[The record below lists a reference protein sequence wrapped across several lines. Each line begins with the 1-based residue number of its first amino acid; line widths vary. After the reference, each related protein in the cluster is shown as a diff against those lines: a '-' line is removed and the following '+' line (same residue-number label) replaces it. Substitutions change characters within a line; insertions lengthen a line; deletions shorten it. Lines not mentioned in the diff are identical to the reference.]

1 MYVML
6 GNALGRLR
14 EAWGSLGKAWGM
26 LCECFG
32 DAWGMLGNA
41 SGRLGEAFNVSLGMR
56 HAGCKTP
63 QRVQVNLLDFVHAFR
78 FKDGPNLRVFKN
90 SHKELCRAICLAG
103 REF

>member
-6 GNALGRLR
+6 GNALGRLG

-32 DAWGMLGNA
+32 DAWRMLGNA
-41 SGRLGEAFNVSLGMR
+41 SGRLGEAFNVSLGLR
-56 HAGCKTP
+56 HAGCKTS
-63 QRVQVNLLDFVHAFR
+63 QCVQVNLLDFVHAFR

-90 SHKELCRAICLAG
+90 SHKELCM
-103 REF
+103 